1 MSAPL
6 HVMAAVIRSPAGRVL
21 IARRPEDKDQGG
33 LWEFPGGKRE
43 PGETRTAALARELR
57 EELGIEVRQAR
68 PLIQVRHAY
77 PNKTVLL
84 DVWQVTA
91 FDGEAQG
98 LEGQPVRWV
107 WPDELPDY
115 RFPAANYPIISA
127 ARLPERYLITPD
139 EPNPELLLERVEQAL
154 AAGITLIQL
163 RAPQLSE
170 AEYRCL
176 AQRVL
181 TRCLHPERLM
191 FKGPLAW
198 ADEFPS
204 VGWHL
209 TARQLHQLPV
219 GARPLAAHRWLAA
232 SCHSAA
238 ELDKAL
244 ALGVD
249 FVTLSPIQPTQT
261 HPEAQPLGWEK
272 AQQLIADFPRPVYLL
287 GGMKT
292 EDVPRAFEIGA
303 QGVAGIRGILT
314 MLFNGENL

>member
-6 HVMAAVIRSPAGRVL
+6 HVMAAVIRSPEGRVL

-43 PGETRTAALARELR
+43 SGETRETALARELR

-91 FDGEAQG
+91 FEGEARG

-154 AAGITLIQL
+154 AAGISLIQL
-163 RAPQLSE
+163 RAPQMSE
-170 AEYRCL
+170 ADYRCL

-181 TRCLHPERLM
+181 TRCPHPDRLM
-191 FKGPLAW
+191 FKGPLDW

-209 TARQLHQLPV
+209 TARQLHQLPAGV
-219 GARPLAAHRWLAA
+219 RPLAAHRWLAA

-261 HPEAQPLGWEK
+261 HPEAKPLGWEK
-272 AQQLIADFPRPVYLL
+272 AQQLIENFPRPVYLL
-287 GGMKT
+287 GGMRL
-292 EDVPRAFEIGA
+292 EDAPRAFAVGA
-303 QGVAGIRGILT
+303 QGVAGIRGL
-314 MLFNGENL
+314 LQ

>member
-6 HVMAAVIRSPAGRVL
+6 HVMAAVIRSPEGRVL

-33 LWEFPGGKRE
+33 LWEFPGGKCE
-43 PGETRTAALARELR
+43 PGETREAALARELR

-139 EPNPELLLERVEQAL
+139 ELSVSVLLERVECAI
-154 AAGITLIQL
+154 AADVKLIQL
-163 RAPQLSE
+163 RAPRLLE
-170 AEYRCL
+170 AEYRRL
-176 AQRVL
+176 AQAAL
-181 TRCLHPERLM
+181 ALCPQPERLM
-191 FKGPLAW
+191 LKGPLAW
-198 ADEFPS
+198 AEDFPG

-209 TARQLHQLPV
+209 TARQLCELPA
-219 GARPLAAHRWLAA
+219 GIRPLAADRWLAA

-238 ELDKAL
+238 ELEKAL

-261 HPEAQPLGWEK
+261 HPDAEPLGWEQ
-272 AQQLIADFPRPVYLL
+272 ARQLVECFPRPVYLL
-287 GGMKT
+287 GGMKG
-292 EDVPRAFEIGA
+292 EDLPRAFEVGA
-303 QGVAGIRGILT
+303 QGVAGIRGLVASRY
-314 MLFNGENL
+314 